1 MKKILVTGGNKG
13 IGLAIVQKILETDIE
28 TFVYMGSRSIDRGE
42 ASKNNL
48 LKQNSSFKERI
59 EVLPLDVSNDHSV
72 TEAFKIVDKKCR
84 EDGKKLYGIV
94 NNAGVM
100 MEDSALEDVLQV
112 NVYGIYRVSN
122 KFIPLIDEQKGR
134 IVNITS
140 AAGPSFVSTCSEKQ
154 RHFLVSSDISW
165 ESLESFMDKCIDLR
179 KSGGDFSKEGL
190 GDGPCYGLS
199 KAIANTLTLNMA
211 KIYPK
216 LKINACTPGFI
227 ETDMTRPMA
236 KAWGKTPEEAGMKDP
251 SFGTVA
257 PVYLLFNDSVG
268 HGDYYG
274 SDALRSPIDRY
285 RSPGTP
291 PFTDKY

>member
-13 IGLAIVQKILETDIE
+13 IGLAIVQKILETDNE
-28 TFVYMGSRSIDRGE
+28 AFVYMGSRSIDRGE

-84 EDGKKLYGIV
+84 ADGKKLYGIV

-122 KFIPLIDEQKGR
+122 KFIPLMDEEKGR

-140 AAGPSFVSTCSEKQ
+140 AA
-154 RHFLVSSDISW
+154 
-165 ESLESFMDKCIDLR
+165 
-179 KSGGDFSKEGL
+179 
-190 GDGPCYGLS
+190 
-199 KAIANTLTLNMA
+199 
-211 KIYPK
+211 
-216 LKINACTPGFI
+216 
-227 ETDMTRPMA
+227 
-236 KAWGKTPEEAGMKDP
+236 
-251 SFGTVA
+251 A
-257 PVYLLFNDSVG
+257 PVSFRPVVKN
-268 HGDYYG
+268 
-274 SDALRSPIDRY
+274 RR
-285 RSPGTP
+285 T
-291 PFTDKY
+291 FW